1 MPKGGR
7 GCCSRSGCNGNQLIR
22 ALISLARMCR
32 RGASLA
38 GASLGASLERSPLP
52 GLPRTS
58 TVYSLC
64 QGALLLLIACTPL
77 SLFFLPDAAEM
88 RPLFIV
94 LTALSALTF
103 LGGLINFVGRRWARR
118 CWVRAFGKEAVL
130 SEEEL
135 REEQAV
141 AALRK
146 LPTVPYRA
154 EAVAPDGSSLFLGGS
169 ECALCLEPLVEG
181 EMLRQL
187 PCRHAYHARC
197 IDPWLLKAQ
206 RQQTRRCPTCKD
218 AVLSPR
224 PLSPSAGTKS
234 AARSVLEA
242 VADAV

>member
-1 MPKGGR
+1 
-7 GCCSRSGCNGNQLIR
+7 
-22 ALISLARMCR
+22 MCR
-32 RGASLA
+32 RGVSLA

-52 GLPRTS
+52 GRPRTS

>member
-1 MPKGGR
+1 MQARRLPRGR
-7 GCCSRSGCNGNQLIR
+7 LS
-22 ALISLARMCR
+22 
-32 RGASLA
+32 
-38 GASLGASLERSPLP
+38 GASLERSPLP

-206 RQQTRRCPTCKD
+206 RQQDAALPDVQGRGAEPETTEPERRHEVGGAQRPRGGGRCGLEVGSRNLRTRAWRVSVSC
-218 AVLSPR
+218 VQHNPR
-224 PLSPSAGTKS
+224 
-234 AARSVLEA
+234 VM
-242 VADAV
+242 